1 MSVKPAILFP
11 SGGKN
16 MSYDVAIIGAGVSGA
31 LVARELCRYNIKV
44 ALVEK
49 CIDVAMG
56 TTKANSAIVH
66 SGFDAMPGTLKAKLN
81 VEGTAAMPALCETL
95 HVPFKPIGSYVV
107 AFSNEE
113 LETLE
118 ELKARGEANGVPG
131 LEIIDKETLHR
142 EEPNLSDEAV
152 AALYAPTAGIVCPY
166 ELTIAAVE
174 NAVTNGVELF
184 RNFDVTAIEKNAQG
198 NFVLKS
204 DAGEIEAEYVVNA
217 AGVFCDKV
225 ASLIGDNSM
234 TIIPRKGEYM
244 LMDRAVGDKVKHT
257 IFQCPTKMGKG
268 VLVTPTVDGNLLVG
282 PSAVDIDEKDDCAT
296 TAAGTNGVFK
306 TTRDVITSFA
316 GIRAHSTGD
325 DFIIAP
331 SEKDAKFINVAGIE
345 SPGLS
350 SAPAIGLYVCDMI
363 LQDMGEVSEKA
374 DFIPGRPAPVRF
386 RHMNAEER
394 KALVEKN
401 SAYGR
406 VICRCETITEG
417 EILDAIH
424 APAGAVDVDGVKRR
438 TRAGMGRCQG
448 GFCGSKV
455 VEILARELGQELD
468 DITKCGGESKILFGK
483 TK

>member
-1 MSVKPAILFP
+1 
-11 SGGKN
+11 

-107 AFSNEE
+107 AFSNED

-174 NAVTNGVELF
+174 
-184 RNFDVTAIEKNAQG
+184 NAQG

-306 TTRDVITSFA
+306 TALKSVPSLSTRDVITSFA

>member
-1 MSVKPAILFP
+1 
-11 SGGKN
+11 

-131 LEIIDKETLHR
+131 LEIIDKEALHR

-306 TTRDVITSFA
+306 TALKSVPSRPATSSP
-316 GIRAHSTGD
+316 HSQ
-325 DFIIAP
+325 
-331 SEKDAKFINVAGIE
+331 V
-345 SPGLS
+345 
-350 SAPAIGLYVCDMI
+350 SAPT
-363 LQDMGEVSEKA
+363 
-374 DFIPGRPAPVRF
+374 APV
-386 RHMNAEER
+386 
-394 KALVEKN
+394 
-401 SAYGR
+401 
-406 VICRCETITEG
+406 TISSS
-417 EILDAIH
+417 L
-424 APAGAVDVDGVKRR
+424 PARR
-438 TRAGMGRCQG
+438 TR
-448 GFCGSKV
+448 S
-455 VEILARELGQELD
+455 L
-468 DITKCGGESKILFGK
+468 
-483 TK
+483 

>member
-1 MSVKPAILFP
+1 MKFHDIKIRTNTLGSEAISDMLLINGITSFSVSDPNDFAEIVEERSVPFDYYEDDLLPDDRSVAYVDVYIAYTEQGEAQMQAVADGIAALKAENLPFGSLEYTVYETDDKDWENNWKQFFHPINIGNSFVIKPSWEDCTPDGRKVLEIDPESSFGTGRHETTRLCLELLEKTDCNDADVLDMGCGSGIL
-11 SGGKN
+11 G
-16 MSYDVAIIGAGVSGA
+16 IGAYLLGA
-31 LVARELCRYNIKV
+31 
-44 ALVEK
+44 
-49 CIDVAMG
+49 
-56 TTKANSAIVH
+56 
-66 SGFDAMPGTLKAKLN
+66 
-81 VEGTAAMPALCETL
+81 
-95 HVPFKPIGSYVV
+95 
-107 AFSNEE
+107 
-113 LETLE
+113 
-118 ELKARGEANGVPG
+118 
-131 LEIIDKETLHR
+131 
-142 EEPNLSDEAV
+142 
-152 AALYAPTAGIVCPY
+152 
-166 ELTIAAVE
+166 
-174 NAVTNGVELF
+174 
-184 RNFDVTAIEKNAQG
+184 
-198 NFVLKS
+198 KS
-204 DAGEIEAEYVVNA
+204 I
-217 AGVFCDKV
+217 
-225 ASLIGDNSM
+225 
-234 TIIPRKGEYM
+234 T
-244 LMDRAVGDKVKHT
+244 
-257 IFQCPTKMGKG
+257 
-268 VLVTPTVDGNLLVG
+268 
-282 PSAVDIDEKDDCAT
+282 AVDIDEKDDCST

-306 TTRDVITSFA
+306 TALKSVPSLSTRDVITSFA

-363 LQDMGEVSEKA
+363 LQDMGEVSKKA

>member
-1 MSVKPAILFP
+1 
-11 SGGKN
+11 
-16 MSYDVAIIGAGVSGA
+16 
-31 LVARELCRYNIKV
+31 
-44 ALVEK
+44 
-49 CIDVAMG
+49 MG

-225 ASLIGDNSM
+225 ASLIGDDSM

-282 PSAVDIDEKDDCAT
+282 PSAVDIDEKDDCST
-296 TAAGTNGVFK
+296 TADGTNGVFK
-306 TTRDVITSFA
+306 TALKSVPSLSTRDVITSFA

>member
-1 MSVKPAILFP
+1 MNGFIVKNARVVDP
-11 SGGKN
+11 SQNIDEVRDIFVSDGVFADSAPKN
-16 MSYDVAIIGAGVSGA
+16 AEVIDASSLA
-31 LVARELCRYNIKV
+31 LVPGFVDLHAHLREPGQTSKETV
-44 ALVEK
+44 ATATAAAAAGGFTS
-49 CIDVAMG
+49 IVAMPN
-56 TTKANSAIVH
+56 TSPAADSASTIRLINDIVAESANVRVYQTGCITE
-66 SGFDAMPGTLKAKLN
+66 GRRGEKL
-81 VEGTAAMPALCETL
+81 A
-95 HVPFKPIGSYVV
+95 PIGSL
-107 AFSNEE
+107 A
-113 LETLE
+113 
-118 ELKARGEANGVPG
+118 
-131 LEIIDKETLHR
+131 
-142 EEPNLSDEAV
+142 
-152 AALYAPTAGIVCPY
+152 
-166 ELTIAAVE
+166 
-174 NAVTNGVELF
+174 
-184 RNFDVTAIEKNAQG
+184 
-198 NFVLKS
+198 
-204 DAGEIEAEYVVNA
+204 
-217 AGVFCDKV
+217 
-225 ASLIGDNSM
+225 
-234 TIIPRKGEYM
+234 
-244 LMDRAVGDKVKHT
+244 KHT
-257 IFQCPTKMGKG
+257 IFQCPSKMGKG

-282 PSAVDIDEKDDCAT
+282 PSAVDIDEKDDCST
-296 TAAGTNGVFK
+296 TAEGTNGVFK
-306 TTRDVITSFA
+306 TALRSVPSLSTRDVITSFA

-363 LQDMGEVSEKA
+363 LQDKGKVSEKA

-386 RHMNAEER
+386 RHMSSEER

-424 APAGAVDVDGVKRR
+424 APAGAIDVDGVKRR

-468 DITKCGGESKILFGK
+468 EITKCGGESKILFGR

>member
-1 MSVKPAILFP
+1 MLLFAGQKSVIILLFAKPAILFP
-11 SGGKN
+11 SGGKK

-131 LEIIDKETLHR
+131 LEIIDKEALHR

-306 TTRDVITSFA
+306 TALKSVPSRPATSSP
-316 GIRAHSTGD
+316 HSQ
-325 DFIIAP
+325 
-331 SEKDAKFINVAGIE
+331 V
-345 SPGLS
+345 
-350 SAPAIGLYVCDMI
+350 SAPT
-363 LQDMGEVSEKA
+363 
-374 DFIPGRPAPVRF
+374 APV
-386 RHMNAEER
+386 
-394 KALVEKN
+394 
-401 SAYGR
+401 
-406 VICRCETITEG
+406 TISSS
-417 EILDAIH
+417 L
-424 APAGAVDVDGVKRR
+424 PARR
-438 TRAGMGRCQG
+438 TR
-448 GFCGSKV
+448 S
-455 VEILARELGQELD
+455 L
-468 DITKCGGESKILFGK
+468 
-483 TK
+483 

>member
-1 MSVKPAILFP
+1 
-11 SGGKN
+11 

-268 VLVTPTVDGNLLVG
+268 VLVTPTVDGRRYRR
-282 PSAVDIDEKDDCAT
+282 K
-296 TAAGTNGVFK
+296 
-306 TTRDVITSFA
+306 
-316 GIRAHSTGD
+316 
-325 DFIIAP
+325 
-331 SEKDAKFINVAGIE
+331 
-345 SPGLS
+345 
-350 SAPAIGLYVCDMI
+350 
-363 LQDMGEVSEKA
+363 
-374 DFIPGRPAPVRF
+374 GRLRNHRS
-386 RHMNAEER
+386 RH
-394 KALVEKN
+394 
-401 SAYGR
+401 
-406 VICRCETITEG
+406 
-417 EILDAIH
+417 
-424 APAGAVDVDGVKRR
+424 KRR
-438 TRAGMGRCQG
+438 FQDRAQVRP
-448 GFCGSKV
+448 V
-455 VEILARELGQELD
+455 ALD
-468 DITKCGGESKILFGK
+468 PRRHHLIRRYPRPQHR
-483 TK
+483 